1 MLSKTLFIFIG
12 GGLGS
17 VFRFLI
23 NYIISIY
30 YYSQF
35 STFLVNTIGSFLFGF
50 FFIFFKDKSNLLN
63 IFLLS
68 GFLGGFT
75 TFSQFSFDFIE
86 LNKNN
91 LFISALYIIASITIS
106 IIGAGFGIFLAQK
119 LK

>member
-1 MLSKTLFIFIG
+1 MWGDFHPPVFYTK
-12 GGLGS
+12 GS
-17 VFRFLI
+17 
-23 NYIISIY
+23 
-30 YYSQF
+30 
-35 STFLVNTIGSFLFGF
+35 
-50 FFIFFKDKSNLLN
+50 
-63 IFLLS
+63 
-68 GFLGGFT
+68 GFT